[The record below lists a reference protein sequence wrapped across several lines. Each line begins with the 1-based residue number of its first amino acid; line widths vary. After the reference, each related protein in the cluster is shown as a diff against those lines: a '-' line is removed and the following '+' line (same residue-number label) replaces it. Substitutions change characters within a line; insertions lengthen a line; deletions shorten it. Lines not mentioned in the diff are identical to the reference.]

1 MVMGLLSTLAL
12 GAVLMT
18 APATDMGGDA
28 ATRSVTV
35 RLHDY
40 AKLDAALLRVTEEQV
55 SAIYAAIG
63 VVVIWRMPVRPN
75 DVRDGLSP
83 WPSDPA
89 PELTMLL
96 MSTAMAAAVGI
107 KDGVAGFAAVGA
119 SGGGSVAFT
128 VPDRTR
134 RIADCAGLPHTIVL
148 ASVIAHEL
156 GHLLMSTRGHSS
168 SGIMRPQWT
177 PSEFRDRRQ
186 SAFAADEANSIRR
199 TVERLRFAS
208 TAANH

>member
-1 MVMGLLSTLAL
+1 M
-12 GAVLMT
+12 
-18 APATDMGGDA
+18 
-28 ATRSVTV
+28 

-40 AKLDAALLRVTEEQV
+40 ARLDAGLLRVTEEQV
-55 SAIYAAIG
+55 TAIYAAIG
-63 VVVIWRMPVRPN
+63 VVVVWRMPVRPN
-75 DVRDGLSP
+75 DVRDGLSL
-83 WPSDPA
+83 WPSDSA

-119 SGGGSVAFT
+119 KGGGSVAFT

-134 RIADCAGLPHTIVL
+134 RIAECAGVPHPMVL

-156 GHLLMSTRGHSS
+156 GHLLMSTRGHSA

-177 PSEFRDRRQ
+177 PSEFLDRRQ
-186 SAFAADEANSIRR
+186 SAFAAGEADSIRR
-199 TVERLRFAS
+199 TVERLRFAATS
-208 TAANH
+208 ANN